1 MRFTVNEKREIG
13 GCEIPPLSLK
23 YGPYLALPDGPEPPV
38 LRLAPE
44 TERSGPL
51 PANPSTAYQG
61 GDWPQ
66 ANQAIQ
72 QHESKCCI
80 AVLPAAVG
88 RQDFGRDRPGSRH
101 TALTIGDSNHCW
113 DPRHP

>member
-1 MRFTVNEKREIG
+1 MVCTLISQGREGGKREIG

-51 PANPSTAYQG
+51 PANPGTA
-61 GDWPQ
+61 
-66 ANQAIQ
+66 
-72 QHESKCCI
+72 
-80 AVLPAAVG
+80 
-88 RQDFGRDRPGSRH
+88 
-101 TALTIGDSNHCW
+101 
-113 DPRHP
+113 

>member
-13 GCEIPPLSLK
+13 GCEISPLSLK

-61 GDWPQ
+61 GGTGHRPNAQ
-66 ANQAIQ
+66 YSSMSQ
-72 QHESKCCI
+72 S
-80 AVLPAAVG
+80 AVLLCCLPPWGG
-88 RQDFGRDRPGSRH
+88 RTSAETDLGLGTQH
-101 TALTIGDSNHCW
+101 
-113 DPRHP
+113 